1 MIQKNVNNMKKYGL
15 SGFVLGLVVFALI
28 TAGCTSQGTNSTDTA
43 TAGALEADVI
53 RLTGGDYGY
62 PQPFSITPRG
72 PAIYKANLIFDC
84 LLERDEKG
92 LIPWLAE
99 SWTATP
105 DGREY
110 TFVLR
115 ENVRWQD
122 GAPFTANDVKFT
134 FDYERDH
141 FPVGGGIEDGVIDHV
156 EVLDD
161 HTVKFVLVEP
171 TSTFLYKLATFMILP
186 EHIYSKVS
194 DPAAFLAPE
203 AVIGTG
209 PYRLDEYNREHGSY
223 RFVAN
228 DEFWGPEPAIKVV
241 EFIPVSD
248 ELIAFEQGQ
257 IDFSSEISP
266 DVMGRFADNPD
277 IRVAPQSGVFAYE
290 FYFNMNKRPELNDQK
305 VRQAFAYAIDRNE
318 LVEKIQRGA
327 GKPGNIGMLPE
338 EHIWY
343 NPDQPEYAFNVEQAE
358 MLLESAG
365 WEDTDGDGIRDRDG
379 KKLSFTLSVGSDEV
393 RFGEV
398 LKDRLGNVG
407 IDIQVRAL
415 ESKSR
420 DANLKKG
427 DFELII
433 AGYGGWGGDA
443 DFLRTKYT
451 DVASTAS
458 ALSPLASVYG
468 YKNSELDA
476 LAAAEMTELD
486 DEKRKGIVY
495 DMQKILAEDVPT
507 IPLLYTTRPD
517 VWYISQ
523 YDGWMCPF
531 NHHSRTMAK
540 LSYLKREGIAAKR

>member
-1 MIQKNVNNMKKYGL
+1 MKKNGL
-15 SGFVLGLVVFALI
+15 LGLALGLVVFALI
-28 TAGCTSQGTNSTDTA
+28 AAGCTSQGTTGSTDMT
-43 TAGALEADVI
+43 TAGALEADVV

-72 PAIYKANLIFDC
+72 PASSKVNMIFDC

-99 SWTATP
+99 SWTVSP

-122 GAPFTANDVKFT
+122 GVAFTAGDVKFT
-134 FDYERDH
+134 FDYEKDH
-141 FPVGGGIEDGVIDHV
+141 LPIAGGIEDGVIDHV
-156 EVLDD
+156 EVIDD

-171 TSTFLYKLATFMILP
+171 ISTFLYKLSTFMIIP
-186 EHIYSKVS
+186 EHVYSTVS

-203 AVIGTG
+203 AVTGTG
-209 PYRLDEYNREHGSY
+209 PYMLDSYSKEHGSY

-228 DEFWGPEPAIKVV
+228 EEFWGPKPAIKAV

-248 ELIAFEQGQ
+248 EMIAFEQGL

-266 DVMGRFADNPD
+266 DVMDRFANNPD
-277 IRVAPQSGVFAYE
+277 VRIVAQPGVWAYE
-290 FYFNMNKRPELNDQK
+290 FYFNMNKRPELNDPT
-305 VRQAFAYAIDRNE
+305 VRQAFVYAIDRNE
-318 LVEKIQRGA
+318 LVEKVQRGA
-327 GKPGNIGMLPE
+327 GKPGNMGMLPE

-343 NPDQPEYAFNVEQAE
+343 NPDQPAYAFDAE
-358 MLLESAG
+358 RARTLLDEAG
-365 WEDTDGDGIRDRDG
+365 WKDTDGDGIRDRDG
-379 KKLSFTLSVGSDEV
+379 KKLSYTLSVGSDEV
-393 RFGEV
+393 RIGEV
-398 LKDRLGNVG
+398 IKERLGDVG
-407 IDIQVRAL
+407 ITIQVKAL

-443 DFLRTKYT
+443 DFLRTRYT
-451 DVASTAS
+451 DVASTTS
-458 ALSPLASVYG
+458 SLTPLASVYG
-468 YKNSELDA
+468 YRNDELNA
-476 LAAAEMTELD
+476 LAAAEMTEVD
-486 DEKRKGIVY
+486 DEARKELVY
-495 DMQKILAEDVPT
+495 GMQKFLAEDVPT

-517 VWYISQ
+517 VWYSSQ

-531 NHHSRTMAK
+531 NHHSRTQAK
-540 LSYLKREGIAAKR
+540 LSYLKREGIAAER

>member
-1 MIQKNVNNMKKYGL
+1 MKKSIL
-15 SGFVLGLVVFALI
+15 SGFTLVFVAFALI
-28 TAGCTSQGTNSTDTA
+28 TAGCTSQDTGSSTDTA
-43 TAGALEADVI
+43 TNGALEADVI

-62 PQPFSITPRG
+62 PQPFSAFPRG
-72 PAIYKANLIFDC
+72 PARYKVNMIFDC
-84 LLERDEKG
+84 LLEKDEIG

-99 SWTATP
+99 NWTVSP

-110 TFVLR
+110 TFILR

-122 GAPFTANDVKFT
+122 GVAFTASDVKFT
-134 FDYERDH
+134 FDYEKEH
-141 FPVGGGIEDGVIDHV
+141 LPIAGGIEDGIVDRV
-156 EVLDD
+156 EVVDD
-161 HTVKFVLVEP
+161 HTVKFVLIEP
-171 TSTFLYKLATFMILP
+171 ASTFLYKLSSLMIIP
-186 EHIYSKVS
+186 EHIYSTVS
-194 DPAAFLAPE
+194 DPATFLAPD
-203 AVIGTG
+203 AVTGTG
-209 PYRLDEYNREHGSY
+209 PYRLDGYNREHGSY

-228 DEFWGPEPAIKVV
+228 DEFWGPKPAIKAV

-277 IRVAPQSGVFAYE
+277 IRVSSQPGVWAYE
-290 FYFNMNKRPELNDQK
+290 FYFNMNRRPELNDPK

-327 GKPGNIGMLPE
+327 GKPGNMGILPE

-343 NPDQPEYAFNVEQAE
+343 NPDQPEYAFDAE
-358 MLLESAG
+358 RARTLLESAG
-365 WEDTDGDGIRDRDG
+365 WKDTDGDGIRERDG

-393 RFGEV
+393 RIGEI

-407 IDIQVRAL
+407 IAIQVRAL

-420 DANLKKG
+420 DANLKNG

-443 DFLRTKYT
+443 DFLRTRYT
-451 DVASTAS
+451 DVTS
-458 ALSPLASVYG
+458 ASVSSLIPQASIRG
-468 YKNSELDA
+468 YRNDRLNA

-486 DEKRKGIVY
+486 DEKRKRIVY
-495 DMQKILAEDVPT
+495 DMQTILSEDVPT
-507 IPLLYTTRPD
+507 IPLFYTTRPD
-517 VWYISQ
+517 VWYISR
-523 YDGWMCPF
+523 YDGWMNMF
-531 NHHSRTMAK
+531 DHHARTHSK
-540 LSYLKREGIAAKR
+540 LTYLERTGIAAKR

>member
-1 MIQKNVNNMKKYGL
+1 
-15 SGFVLGLVVFALI
+15 
-28 TAGCTSQGTNSTDTA
+28 
-43 TAGALEADVI
+43 
-53 RLTGGDYGY
+53 
-62 PQPFSITPRG
+62 
-72 PAIYKANLIFDC
+72 
-84 LLERDEKG
+84 
-92 LIPWLAE
+92 
-99 SWTATP
+99 
-105 DGREY
+105 
-110 TFVLR
+110 
-115 ENVRWQD
+115 
-122 GAPFTANDVKFT
+122 
-134 FDYERDH
+134 
-141 FPVGGGIEDGVIDHV
+141 
-156 EVLDD
+156 
-161 HTVKFVLVEP
+161 
-171 TSTFLYKLATFMILP
+171 
-186 EHIYSKVS
+186 
-194 DPAAFLAPE
+194 
-203 AVIGTG
+203 
-209 PYRLDEYNREHGSY
+209 
-223 RFVAN
+223 
-228 DEFWGPEPAIKVV
+228 
-241 EFIPVSD
+241 
-248 ELIAFEQGQ
+248 
-257 IDFSSEISP
+257 
-266 DVMGRFADNPD
+266 
-277 IRVAPQSGVFAYE
+277 
-290 FYFNMNKRPELNDQK
+290 FYFNMNKRPELSDQK

-327 GKPGNIGMLPE
+327 GKPGNMGMLPE

-365 WEDTDGDGIRDRDG
+365 WKDTDGDGIRDRDG

-393 RFGEV
+393 RFGEI

-451 DVASTAS
+451 DVASTTS

-468 YKNSELDA
+468 YKNSELNA

-495 DMQKILAEDVPT
+495 DMQKILAEDVPA

-540 LSYLKREGIAAKR
+540 LSYLKREGVAAKR